1 MNKRKLKLPISNVLL
16 ILAMLLSSFLSFQP
30 NNVARADHTANPSN
44 VTVAGSLQSELGCS
58 GDWQPDCASTHLSYD
73 ANDDVWQG
81 TFNVPA
87 GNWEYKAPLNDNWIE
102 NYGLHA
108 QQDGANIP
116 LSLGAPTSV
125 KFYYDHKSHWITDN
139 RGSVIA
145 VAPGSFQSELGCS
158 GDWDPGCLRSWLQDI
173 DGDGTYTF
181 ETTAIPPGSYEA
193 KVAINESW
201 DENYGAGGVPNG
213 PNLAFGV
220 ASSGSTVTFSYN
232 STTHVL
238 SINVTSAGPQ
248 PDNNVEW
255 DGLKHDSR
263 DTLYRT
269 PGGAVEE
276 GTSVI
281 IRFRTF
287 HNDVTDVKLRVYSV
301 NANGQSLISMTR
313 AATDVSCYQEGLE
326 NSTCDYWSA
335 TLPNANADNLWYRFI
350 VTDGSDTDYYDD
362 NTPAL
367 DGGLGGTTD
376 EAEDHSFALMVYE
389 PGFAAPGWANDAVI
403 YQIFPDRFRDG
414 RKDNNAQTG
423 DIRYDDPVLALPW
436 GTLPEG
442 FCRNYADGD
451 TNCPWRFD
459 DTPPASSPTKEQPR
473 GRDYMGG
480 DLKGVDQYL

>member
-1 MNKRKLKLPISNVLL
+1 MNKRKLKLPISNLIL
-16 ILAMLLSSFLSFQP
+16 ILAMLLSSFLSFKP
-30 NNVARADHTANPSN
+30 NAAVKADHTANPSS

-58 GDWQPDCASTHLSYD
+58 GDWQPDCAATHLTYD
-73 ANDDVWQG
+73 SNDDVWQR
-81 TFNVPA
+81 TWTVPA
-87 GNWEYKAPLNDNWIE
+87 GSYEYKAPLNDSWTE

-108 QQDGANIP
+108 QQDGPNIP
-116 LSLGAPTSV
+116 LAADGSSV

-139 RGSVIA
+139 KNSVIA

-238 SINVTSAGPQ
+238 SINVVGTGHQ

-255 DGLKHDSR
+255 DGLRHDSR

-269 PGGAVEE
+269 PGGAVVED
-276 GTSVI
+276 TPVI

-287 HNDVTDVKLRVYSV
+287 HNDVTDVKLRVFSV
-301 NANGQSLISMTR
+301 NAGGQSLINMTL
-313 AATDVSCYQEGLE
+313 AATDVSCYQEGLD
-326 NSTCDYWSA
+326 STCDYWSA
-335 TLPNANADNLWYRFI
+335 TLSNTQADNLWYR
-350 VTDGSDTDYYDD
+350 
-362 NTPAL
+362 
-367 DGGLGGTTD
+367 
-376 EAEDHSFALMVYE
+376 
-389 PGFAAPGWANDAVI
+389 
-403 YQIFPDRFRDG
+403 
-414 RKDNNAQTG
+414 
-423 DIRYDDPVLALPW
+423 
-436 GTLPEG
+436 
-442 FCRNYADGD
+442 
-451 TNCPWRFD
+451 
-459 DTPPASSPTKEQPR
+459 
-473 GRDYMGG
+473 
-480 DLKGVDQYL
+480 